1 MTCPYYISGAER
13 RKPVSVDDV
22 CSSWK
27 LDYNMGKVL
36 ESVRDSTNADPSTRI
51 DKLKDISVRVNR
63 AITETERNMPVP
75 EKTASP
81 VDVHKCVMREKPET
95 VPTYGASDVKEDVP
109 KTAPKADITN
119 GPDEDEVAAEQVRK
133 VLMEARGSVGP
144 EGGKAMGL
152 MDALIAILGIGIPK
166 GMDAETIESMD
177 RMVRDATEAVR
188 KIKAKRKEAPE
199 AVSEENDPLEQVR
212 RILNGVEKSD
222 GGEPATNMMGSI
234 MDILGVKP
242 PEGMDPKTMGPMDDL
257 FRETLQA
264 VKGIQEKYA

>member
-36 ESVRDSTNADPSTRI
+36 ECVRDSNNADPVTRI

-119 GPDEDEVAAEQVRK
+119 GPDEDKVAAEQVRK
-133 VLMEARGSVGP
+133 VLMDARGSVGP

-166 GMDAETIESMD
+166 GMDAETIESMG
-177 RMVRDATEAVR
+177 
-188 KIKAKRKEAPE
+188 
-199 AVSEENDPLEQVR
+199 PL
-212 RILNGVEKSD
+212 
-222 GGEPATNMMGSI
+222 
-234 MDILGVKP
+234 
-242 PEGMDPKTMGPMDDL
+242 
-257 FRETLQA
+257 LQ
-264 VKGIQEKYA
+264 